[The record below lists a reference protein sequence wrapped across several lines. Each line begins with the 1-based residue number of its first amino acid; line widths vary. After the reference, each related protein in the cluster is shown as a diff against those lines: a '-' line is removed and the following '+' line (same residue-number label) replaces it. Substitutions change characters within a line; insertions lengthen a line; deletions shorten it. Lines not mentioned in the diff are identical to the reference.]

1 MGCGGERTSEGPW
14 ARRAYERRWRSAK
27 VQSRRQ
33 ICWLV
38 GWLVGVETGQDRCL
52 AGMLIVLIGVSCRR
66 FRSMAKTERALL
78 CVRLYVDVSE

>member
-1 MGCGGERTSEGPW
+1 MGCGGERASEGPW

-38 GWLVGVETGQDRCL
+38 GVETGQVP
-52 AGMLIVLIGVSCRR
+52 GMLIVPIGVSCPR
-66 FRSMAKTERALL
+66 FRSMAKKKKKKKSVL
-78 CVRLYVDVSE
+78 CVRLDIDVSDEL